1 MEENKSEFIDIRALL
16 KQYRKNWYWFVISVV
31 ACVTIGAL
39 ATVLIK
45 PKYEVKANIMLTEQ
59 SAVEKFLGGGLSGV
73 SQLFGGNS
81 SAEDEVQIM
90 TSHSV
95 LKSVVQDLGLNIST
109 FRRLAPLTYLRETAR
124 FPLELTFDDKTIN
137 PDTLRTSIRFVVKLS
152 DKEGTASSILVT
164 SPDVDD
170 DLYSKT
176 NVKLPATFKTSYGT
190 FTISP
195 TEFLNADSEGKY
207 RIVLQSPGAAAED
220 LREKLSVDLASKHS
234 QIVEMQMYTDNEQY
248 AINILNRLIANY
260 NARSRKDKDIANS
273 NTARLIEER
282 LQAVRADLIDT
293 EAELASYKRNEGLGM
308 VEADAPSYYER
319 MGEAEKALTAQQV
332 QTEMIR
338 LTLQL
343 ARESAKDN
351 SLIPPMGENDGS
363 SALINSYNT
372 LIMRRA
378 SIESAS
384 KADNI
389 ALQRLDEQ
397 INMVRKNLIVSLEN
411 AVEASVKLEKQFR
424 NIYDR
429 ARSSVNSL
437 PSVEQSFRKIAR
449 DQAIEEQIYVFLL
462 QKQEETNVLF
472 SNLNPKAQ
480 IIDEAYS

>member
-220 LREKLSVDLASKHS
+220 LRE
-234 QIVEMQMYTDNEQY
+234 
-248 AINILNRLIANY
+248 
-260 NARSRKDKDIANS
+260 
-273 NTARLIEER
+273 
-282 LQAVRADLIDT
+282 
-293 EAELASYKRNEGLGM
+293 
-308 VEADAPSYYER
+308 
-319 MGEAEKALTAQQV
+319 
-332 QTEMIR
+332 
-338 LTLQL
+338 
-343 ARESAKDN
+343 
-351 SLIPPMGENDGS
+351 
-363 SALINSYNT
+363 
-372 LIMRRA
+372 
-378 SIESAS
+378 
-384 KADNI
+384 
-389 ALQRLDEQ
+389 
-397 INMVRKNLIVSLEN
+397 
-411 AVEASVKLEKQFR
+411 
-424 NIYDR
+424 
-429 ARSSVNSL
+429 
-437 PSVEQSFRKIAR
+437 
-449 DQAIEEQIYVFLL
+449 
-462 QKQEETNVLF
+462 
-472 SNLNPKAQ
+472 
-480 IIDEAYS
+480 